1 MGRPRTGEKL
11 RSEKIMFAIEPQ
23 MLKDFKALAALDDTT
38 MTEKILSYM
47 STEIK
52 NRQPEIQA
60 FRNIQAGNI

>member
-1 MGRPRTGEKL
+1 MTRKRAGSEPRT
-11 RSEKIMFAIEPQ
+11 EKIMFAVEPQ
-23 MLKDFKALAALDDTT
+23 MLKDYKALAALDDTT

>member
-1 MGRPRTGEKL
+1 
-11 RSEKIMFAIEPQ
+11 MFAIEPQ

-52 NRQPEIQA
+52 NRQAEIQA

>member
-1 MGRPRTGEKL
+1 MTRKRAGSEPRT
-11 RSEKIMFAIEPQ
+11 EKIMFAVEPQ
-23 MLKDFKALAALDDTT
+23 MLKDYKALAALDDTT
-38 MTEKILSYM
+38 MTEKILSYI

>member
-1 MGRPRTGEKL
+1 MTRKRAGSEPRT
-11 RSEKIMFAIEPQ
+11 EKIMFAVEPQ
-23 MLKDFKALAALDDTT
+23 MLKDYKALAALDDTT

-60 FRNIQAGNI
+60 FRKIQAGNI